1 MLTLTNCK
9 PLVHKAMQLLKP
21 KWAKLKRNW
30 LIISM
35 TLLVLLAI
43 YISYGSYTAYTSHV
57 KAIYATQAYTNPG
70 PVTGEWFSAISNPVI
85 YFIGLLLLLATLYQ
99 SHKEL
104 SLTRQANQE
113 VKASL
118 EDQAL
123 TQRQQRFENTFF
135 ALLEQHNKLLERLE
149 EKTIEID
156 INWKKLFKE
165 DTLNLPI
172 AEKAKQ
178 ELYELLASKNGFLLR
193 NYFMALYQLLKFV
206 YSNQA
211 RLTEPEHKLTPN
223 LMIDTT
229 TITPQEDFYVKLI
242 FSYISEA
249 TIRLILINC
258 LVTSEGKLRNYPKFK
273 ALIERYNLFKNLSLN
288 SSDEAQKRFFE
299 QIIDDDC
306 YLELAFKRNEE
317 YLIVRNRDKSQDQ
330 IIVYREI
337 EQKWQRIATLT
348 TAVAT
353 DIALT
358 IAPNVTKALTD
369 N

>member
-1 MLTLTNCK
+1 MPTLTDFK
-9 PLVHKAMQLLKP
+9 PILRKNMQLFKP
-21 KWAKLKRNW
+21 KWAKLKRHW

-35 TLLVLLAI
+35 TLLVLLAA
-43 YISYGSYTAYTSHV
+43 YISYNSYTAQV
-57 KAIYATQAYTNPG
+57 KAIYATQAYAA
-70 PVTGEWFSAISNPVI
+70 TGSAMGDFSNAISNPIVS
-85 YFIGLLLLLATLYQ
+85 FIGLLLLLATLYQ

-113 VKASL
+113 AKASL

-149 EKTIEID
+149 EKAIEID

-172 AEKAKQ
+172 ADKAKQ

-211 RLTEPEHKLTPN
+211 RVTDPEHKLMPN

-306 YLELAFKRNEE
+306 YLELAFKRNED

-337 EQKWQRIATLT
+337 EQKWQRIASLT

-353 DIALT
+353 DLALT
-358 IAPNVTKALTD
+358 FAPNVTKALTD